1 MVWSKGDNMFDYL
14 WMWSEFLVRWL
25 HVVAGI
31 AWIGSS
37 FYFIALDLSLKP
49 GKALPDEAHG
59 QAWQVHGGGFY
70 NMVKYLVAPAR
81 MPDELTWF
89 KWEAYTTWLS
99 GFALLTLIYYAGAGL
114 YMIDVEILDLEPW
127 QAVGLSV
134 GGIIATWVVYDGI
147 CRSPLGRNDVHLA
160 LAGFAFIVALAWLYS
175 EMFSARGAFVQ
186 IGVSIGTIM
195 VANVAMVIIPGQRKV
210 VTALVAGEE
219 PDPRYGA
226 RGKQRSLHNNYLTL
240 PVVFVMIGGHY
251 PAVFA
256 TEYAWVILALVLV
269 MGAVI
274 RHFFNTKHKGQPAPW
289 WTWIVAAALTVGAI
303 FLSHAGAPKYDADAY
318 AEYEFG
324 EGAELHLAAVE
335 LVTERCAICHARVPQ
350 WDGMAFPPKGVVLE
364 TESDILRQMDDIY
377 WQVAA
382 SHAMP
387 PGNVIWVEDEERAML
402 ARWRAMLR
410 AGEMVPEK
418 G

>member
-1 MVWSKGDNMFDYL
+1 MIDYL
-14 WMWSEFLVRWL
+14 WMWSEFMVRWL

-49 GKALPDEAHG
+49 GKQLPDEAHG

-99 GFALLTLIYYAGAGL
+99 GFALLTIIYYTGAGL
-114 YMIDVEILDLEPW
+114 YMIDTEILDLEPW
-127 QAVGLSV
+127 QAIGLSI
-134 GGIIATWVVYDGI
+134 GGIAAGWVAYDLM
-147 CRSPLGRNDVHLA
+147 CRSQLGRDDRLLA
-160 LAGFAFIVALAWLYS
+160 LAGFVFIVALAWLYT
-175 EMFSARGAFVQ
+175 EIFSARGAFVQ

-195 VANVAMVIIPGQRKV
+195 VANVVMVIIPGQKKV
-210 VTALVAGEE
+210 VATLVAGDT
-219 PDPRYGA
+219 PDPVFGR

-240 PVVFVMIGGHY
+240 PVIFVMIGGHY

-256 TEYAWVILALVLV
+256 TDYSWVILALVLV

-274 RHFFNTKHKGQPAPW
+274 RHFFNTKHKGDPAPW
-289 WTWIVAAALTVGAI
+289 WTWAVVAALLVAAI
-303 FLSHAGAPKYDADAY
+303 LLSQAGAPKYDESAY
-318 AEYEFG
+318 AEQGYG

-335 LVTERCAICHARVPQ
+335 LVTERCAICHAAVPQ
-350 WDGMAFPPKGVVLE
+350 WDGMGFAPKGVKLE
-364 TESDILRQMDDIY
+364 TEADILAHVDAIY

-387 PGNVIWVEDEERAML
+387 PGNVIWVEPEERAML
-402 ARWRAMLR
+402 AKWRRMLR
-410 AGEMVPEK
+410 DDGVPVAG
-418 G
+418 GAG

>member
-1 MVWSKGDNMFDYL
+1 MIDYL
-14 WMWSEFLVRWL
+14 WMWSEFMVRWL

-49 GKALPDEAHG
+49 GKQLPDEAHG

-99 GFALLTLIYYAGAGL
+99 GFALLTIIYYAGAGL

-127 QAVGLSV
+127 QAIGLSI
-134 GGIIATWVVYDGI
+134 GGIVASWIAYDAM
-147 CRSPLGRNDVHLA
+147 CRSPLGRDDRLLA
-160 LAGFAFIVALAWLYS
+160 LAGFVFIVALAWLYT

-195 VANVAMVIIPGQRKV
+195 VANVAMVIIPGQKKV
-210 VTALVAGEE
+210 VVALVAGDT
-219 PDPRYGA
+219 PDPVFGR

-240 PVVFVMIGGHY
+240 PVIFVMIGGHY

-256 TEYAWVILALVLV
+256 TDYSWVILALVLV

-274 RHFFNTKHKGQPAPW
+274 RHFFNTKHKGDPAPW
-289 WTWIVAAALTVGAI
+289 WTWAVAAALLVAAI
-303 FLSHAGAPKYDADAY
+303 LLSQAGAPKYDESAY
-318 AEYEFG
+318 AEQGYG
-324 EGAELHLAAVE
+324 EGADLHLAAVE
-335 LVTERCAICHARVPQ
+335 LVTERCAICHAAVPQ
-350 WDGMAFPPKGVVLE
+350 WDGMGFAPKGVKLE
-364 TESDILRQMDDIY
+364 TEADILAHVDAIY

-387 PGNVIWVEDEERAML
+387 PGNVIWVEPEERAML
-402 ARWRAMLR
+402 AKWRRMLR
-410 AGEMVPEK
+410 DDGVPVAG
-418 G
+418 GAG

>member
-1 MVWSKGDNMFDYL
+1 MIDYL
-14 WMWSEFLVRWL
+14 WMWSEFMVRWL

-49 GKALPDEAHG
+49 GKQLPAEAHG

-99 GFALLTLIYYAGAGL
+99 GFALLTIIYYAGAGL
-114 YMIDVEILDLEPW
+114 YMIDVEILDIAPW
-127 QAVGLSV
+127 QAIGLSI
-134 GGIIATWVVYDGI
+134 GGIIAGWVAYDAM
-147 CRSPLGRNDVHLA
+147 CRSPLGRDDRVLA
-160 LAGFAFIVALAWLYS
+160 LAGFVFIVALAWLYT

-210 VTALVAGEE
+210 VAALVAGDT
-219 PDPRYGA
+219 PDPAHGR

-256 TEYAWVILALVLV
+256 TDYSWVILALVLV

-274 RHFFNTKHKGQPAPW
+274 RHFFNTKHKGDPAPW
-289 WTWIVAAALTVGAI
+289 WTWAVAAALLVAAI
-303 FLSHAGAPKYDADAY
+303 MLSQAGAPKYDESAY
-318 AEYEFG
+318 AEQGYG

-335 LVTERCAICHARVPQ
+335 LVTERCAICHAAVPQ
-350 WDGMAFPPKGVVLE
+350 WDGMAFAPKGVMLE
-364 TESDILRQMDDIY
+364 TEADILAQVDAIY

-387 PGNVIWVEDEERAML
+387 PGNVIWVEPEERAML
-402 ARWRAMLR
+402 AKWRQMLKTGGD
-410 AGEMVPEK
+410 AG
-418 G
+418 

>member
-1 MVWSKGDNMFDYL
+1 MIDYL
-14 WMWSEFLVRWL
+14 WMWSEFMVRWL

-49 GKALPDEAHG
+49 GKQLPDEAHG

-99 GFALLTLIYYAGAGL
+99 GFALLTIIYYAGAGL
-114 YMIDVEILDLEPW
+114 YMIDAEILDLEPW
-127 QAVGLSV
+127 QAIGLSI
-134 GGIIATWVVYDGI
+134 GGIVAGWVAYDLM
-147 CRSPLGRNDVHLA
+147 CRSQLGRDDRLLA
-160 LAGFAFIVALAWLYS
+160 LAGFVFIVALAWLYT
-175 EMFSARGAFVQ
+175 EIFSARGAFVQ

-195 VANVAMVIIPGQRKV
+195 VANVAMVIIPGQKKV
-210 VTALVAGEE
+210 VAALVAGDT
-219 PDPRYGA
+219 PDPVFGR

-240 PVVFVMIGGHY
+240 PVIFVMIGGHY

-256 TEYAWVILALVLV
+256 TDYSWVILALVLV

-274 RHFFNTKHKGQPAPW
+274 RHFFNTKHKGDPAPW
-289 WTWIVAAALTVGAI
+289 WTWAVAAALLVAAI
-303 FLSHAGAPKYDADAY
+303 LLSQAGAPKYDESAY
-318 AEYEFG
+318 AEQGYG
-324 EGAELHLAAVE
+324 EGADLHLAAVE
-335 LVTERCAICHARVPQ
+335 LVTERCAICHAAVPQ
-350 WDGMAFPPKGVVLE
+350 WDGMGFAPKGVKLE
-364 TESDILRQMDDIY
+364 TEADILAHVDAIY

-387 PGNVIWVEDEERAML
+387 PGNVIWVEPEERAML
-402 ARWRAMLR
+402 AKWRRMLR
-410 AGEMVPEK
+410 DDGVPVAG
-418 G
+418 GAG

>member
-1 MVWSKGDNMFDYL
+1 MFDYL

-49 GKALPDEAHG
+49 GKALPEEAHG

-160 LAGFAFIVALAWLYS
+160 LAGFVFIVVLAWLYS

-210 VTALVAGEE
+210 VKALVAGEE

-256 TEYAWVILALVLV
+256 TEYAWMILALVLV

-274 RHFFNTKHKGQPAPW
+274 RHFFNTKHKGEPAPW
-289 WTWIVAAALTVGAI
+289 WTWIVAATLTVGAI

-324 EGAELHLAAVE
+324 KGAELHLAAVE

-387 PGNVIWVEDEERAML
+387 PGNVIYVEDEERAML
-402 ARWRAMLR
+402 AKWRAMLR
-410 AGEMVPEK
+410 SGDLVPEK